1 MNLVNGMELIFL
13 GTSSALPTTK
23 RNHSAIA
30 LKAFGEVMLFDCG
43 EGTQRQMAGLKLS
56 PMKINQIFITH
67 LHGDHFLGLPGMIQ
81 SMAFRGRKDPL
92 HIYGPEGI
100 KKTVENIKNLGY
112 YSLSF
117 PINAHELNKI
127 NEDVVTETDDY
138 IIKCCPMQHSIP
150 NLAYSVEE
158 KRSPKFQKDK
168 AMDLGLKPGP
178 DFGKLQRGISVEL
191 NGRIIKPE
199 QVLGGERKGRKII
212 YSGDTKPCSE
222 MIQFALQADVLIH
235 ESTFESAQEDKAL
248 KTGHSTT
255 AHAAII
261 AKEADVSKLILFHM
275 STRYRDSDM
284 LQKEAKSIFDKVT
297 VAEDFMIFEVKKHD

>member
-1 MNLVNGMELIFL
+1 MELIFL
-13 GTSSALPTTK
+13 GTSSALPTNK

-43 EGTQRQMAGLKLS
+43 EGTQRQMARLKLS
-56 PMKINQIFITH
+56 PMKVNQIFITH

-100 KKTVENIKNLGY
+100 IKTVKNIKNLGY

-117 PINAHELNKI
+117 PIHAYEIRKG
-127 NEDVVTETDDY
+127 VVTETEGY
-138 IIKCCPMQHSIP
+138 VIKGCLMQHSIP

-168 AMDLGLKPGP
+168 ALELGLNPGP
-178 DFGKLQRGISVEL
+178 DFGKLQKGISVEI
-191 NGRIIKPE
+191 NGKTINPE
-199 QVLGGERKGRKII
+199 QVLGVERRGRKIV
-212 YSGDTKPCSE
+212 YSGDTNPCHE
-222 MIQFALQADVLIH
+222 MVDFASHADVLIH

-255 AHAAII
+255 THAAMI
-261 AKEADVSKLILFHM
+261 AKEAQVSQLILSHI
-275 STRYRDSDM
+275 STRYRDSDI
-284 LQKEAKSIFDKVT
+284 LKKEAKQIFDKVM
-297 VAEDFMIFEVKKHD
+297 VAEDFMILEVKQHD

>member
-1 MNLVNGMELIFL
+1 L

-100 KKTVENIKNLGY
+100 KKTVENIKKLGY

-117 PINAHELNKI
+117 TINAHEINKI
-127 NEDVVTETDDY
+127 KEDVVTETDDY
-138 IIKCCPMQHSIP
+138 IIKSCPMQHSIP
-150 NLAYSVEE
+150 NMAYSVEE

-168 AMDLGLKPGP
+168 AIELGLKPGP
-178 DFGKLQRGISVEL
+178 DFGKLQKGISVEL
-191 NGRIIKPE
+191 KGRIIKPE
-199 QVLGGERKGRKII
+199 QVLGGERRGRKII
-212 YSGDTKPCSE
+212 YSGDTKPCAE
-222 MIQFALQADVLIH
+222 MIQFASQADVLIH

-255 AHAAII
+255 THAAMI
-261 AKEADVSKLILFHM
+261 AKKAEVSKLILFHM
-275 STRYRDSDM
+275 STRYRDSEM
-284 LQKEAKSIFDKVT
+284 LLKEAKDIFDNVS